1 MDMAKQNPY
10 AKLKKIILA
19 SMILVPFVPFIL
31 ILGIGYYYFK
41 TSLETS
47 TISNMK
53 RIVENH
59 RQMIDSFL
67 EERKANL
74 EFIISSY
81 NFRDLTEPD
90 IISQVFENLQKES
103 NTFIDLGVF
112 NEEGI
117 HVAYQGPY
125 MLTGRDY
132 KKADWFNEVMKT
144 NTYISDVFLGYRG
157 VPHFVIALARE
168 DGGKKWVIRATIDTQ
183 MFNDL
188 VKKVRIGET
197 GEAYI
202 LNSGGIF
209 QTEHR
214 SGGGLMEK
222 DPDNIDVTSLDNNIR
237 TFIQKDKNGDNYLY
251 ATTGL
256 KDKQWLLVVRQEKTD
271 AFKALHSAS
280 YLILLIMI
288 IGGVAIISIAF
299 YLTDVI
305 IKRMEK
311 TDAEKD
317 QLGQQLIRAGRLA
330 EIGEMAS
337 GFAHEINNPLQ
348 IIKSEQALVETIMT
362 ELKDAGELAESE
374 SLAEMEDSIDQI
386 KAQVDRC
393 AKITQ
398 AILKFGRKSEPLS
411 KDFDLLTF
419 LSEVIGMVENK
430 AGVQGIRI
438 KEELPQDV
446 PRIHAD
452 QAQLQQVFINLFN
465 NAIDAI
471 VERHGAKG
479 GDIVVEV
486 SPTDHGRIQMV
497 VKDNG
502 CGISPENLKRIF
514 TPFFTTKSGGKGTG
528 LGLSVC
534 YGIVKNLGGSI
545 EVLSK
550 EGIGSTVTINLPAG
564 IN

>member
-1 MDMAKQNPY
+1 MANQNPY

-31 ILGIGYYYFK
+31 ILAIGYSYFK

-74 EFIISSY
+74 EFIISSN

-90 IISQVFENLQKES
+90 NISQVFENLQKES
-103 NTFIDLGVF
+103 NAFIDLGVF

-144 NTYISDVFLGYRG
+144 NTYISDVFLGYRR

-214 SGGGLMEK
+214 SGGGADGER
-222 DPDNIDVTSLDNNIR
+222 P
-237 TFIQKDKNGDNYLY
+237 
-251 ATTGL
+251 
-256 KDKQWLLVVRQEKTD
+256 RQHRCHFT
-271 AFKALHSAS
+271 
-280 YLILLIMI
+280 
-288 IGGVAIISIAF
+288 
-299 YLTDVI
+299 
-305 IKRMEK
+305 R
-311 TDAEKD
+311 
-317 QLGQQLIRAGRLA
+317 QQ
-330 EIGEMAS
+330 
-337 GFAHEINNPLQ
+337 H
-348 IIKSEQALVETIMT
+348 
-362 ELKDAGELAESE
+362 
-374 SLAEMEDSIDQI
+374 
-386 KAQVDRC
+386 
-393 AKITQ
+393 
-398 AILKFGRKSEPLS
+398 
-411 KDFDLLTF
+411 
-419 LSEVIGMVENK
+419 
-430 AGVQGIRI
+430 
-438 KEELPQDV
+438 QDV
-446 PRIHAD
+446 YS
-452 QAQLQQVFINLFN
+452 
-465 NAIDAI
+465 
-471 VERHGAKG
+471 KG
-479 GDIVVEV
+479 
-486 SPTDHGRIQMV
+486 
-497 VKDNG
+497 
-502 CGISPENLKRIF
+502 
-514 TPFFTTKSGGKGTG
+514 
-528 LGLSVC
+528 
-534 YGIVKNLGGSI
+534 
-545 EVLSK
+545 
-550 EGIGSTVTINLPAG
+550 
-564 IN
+564 